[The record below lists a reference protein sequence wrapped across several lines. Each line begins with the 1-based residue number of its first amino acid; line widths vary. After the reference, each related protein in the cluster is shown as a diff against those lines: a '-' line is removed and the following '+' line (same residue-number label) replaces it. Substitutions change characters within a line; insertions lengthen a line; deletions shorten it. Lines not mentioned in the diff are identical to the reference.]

1 MHRDLIRQQLTQRV
15 QIRPFLNQTEYKA
28 LKGEQTRKKYNRQHK
43 MSPRNTIFFAL
54 LVAVVASE
62 DVVEEKEKRYYP

>member
-28 LKGEQTRKKYNRQHK
+28 LKGEQTRKKYNR
-43 MSPRNTIFFAL
+43 
-54 LVAVVASE
+54 
-62 DVVEEKEKRYYP
+62 

>member
-28 LKGEQTRKKYNRQHK
+28 LKGEQTREKYNR
-43 MSPRNTIFFAL
+43 
-54 LVAVVASE
+54 
-62 DVVEEKEKRYYP
+62 